1 MSKSM
6 KSMSLFMSNRPVQ
19 KLVLEGP
26 MYFSCLEWGL
36 ASNIFFFS
44 LPAGWLR
51 YVWCVFAKFIALP
64 LSAYLKDTATRR
76 ATSAS
81 PSHTML
87 GKE

>member
-6 KSMSLFMSNRPVQ
+6 KSMSLFMSNRHMQ
-19 KLVLEGP
+19 KLFLEEP

-51 YVWCVFAKFIALP
+51 YVWCIFAKFIALH
-64 LSAYLKDTATRR
+64 LSTWTRCQ
-76 ATSAS
+76 ADPIALLPHLSW
-81 PSHTML
+81 
-87 GKE
+87 